1 MGPASPRGFYF
12 LSRPVL
18 SSPPSVRPR
27 PPLLPPPPP
36 SFLFPSISPS
46 PPVPASLTHT
56 HTPHSLQRSHLLLQ
70 RPPRLLS
77 SYCRRARRSFLAWL
91 GEPRGWWR
99 RGFVLEPRRVLA
111 ARRSGT
117 REGAALEPGSV
128 QRDHLVWPGLRGPCR
143 EQKPG
148 FVTRGGD
155 LALAAV
161 KPAVRSLAERRPP
174 PTAMAGSDEV
184 NRNECKVRARLP
196 SLPSFLGLPCTSTSF
211 VARGMCPAVLAS
223 VRLPAS
229 VARFGGRVRQG
240 RGSRFVPPAA
250 LYDSVGWWWWIGASA
265 GR

>member
-1 MGPASPRGFYF
+1 M
-12 LSRPVL
+12 
-18 SSPPSVRPR
+18 
-27 PPLLPPPPP
+27 
-36 SFLFPSISPS
+36 
-46 PPVPASLTHT
+46 
-56 HTPHSLQRSHLLLQ
+56 
-70 RPPRLLS
+70 
-77 SYCRRARRSFLAWL
+77 
-91 GEPRGWWR
+91 
-99 RGFVLEPRRVLA
+99 A

-117 REGAALEPGSV
+117 REGGRARARARFSGIT
-128 QRDHLVWPGLRGPCR
+128 W
-143 EQKPG
+143 
-148 FVTRGGD
+148 RGGASGAHAVSKSQALLPGVGRD

-161 KPAVRSLAERRPP
+161 KPAVRSLAERRPA

-229 VARFGGRVRQG
+229 VARFGGQVRQG